1 MNKSDLVAAM
11 AEKSGLPRKSCE
23 MALDA
28 FAEAVGDALKSG
40 GKVHMVGFGTF
51 EIKERAARMGRNPRT
66 KEAVEIPS
74 SKQPTFRPGKA
85 LKEITTA
92 G

>member
-11 AEKSGLPRKSCE
+11 VEKSSLSKKSCE
-23 MALDA
+23 MALEA
-28 FAEAVGDALKSG
+28 FVAAVGDALKRG
-40 GKVHMVGFGTF
+40 DKVHMVGFGTF

-66 KEAVEIPS
+66 KETVEIPA
-74 SKQPTFRPGKA
+74 SKQPTFRPGKG
-85 LKEITTA
+85 LKEIITA